1 MGNLMDTTVTGTN
14 GIDTLLTRNNVHTA
28 DSGYSEKGRK
38 SDEENQPGYAWKNKR
53 AQDEYSRAIEQ
64 VVDKKWSLSEFW
76 SADTFCAED
85 QLF

>member
-1 MGNLMDTTVTGTN
+1 MGNSMDTTVTGTN

-64 VVDKKWSLSEFW
+64 VVDKKWSLSEFYG
-76 SADTFCAED
+76 ADASFVGGR
-85 QLF
+85 LF